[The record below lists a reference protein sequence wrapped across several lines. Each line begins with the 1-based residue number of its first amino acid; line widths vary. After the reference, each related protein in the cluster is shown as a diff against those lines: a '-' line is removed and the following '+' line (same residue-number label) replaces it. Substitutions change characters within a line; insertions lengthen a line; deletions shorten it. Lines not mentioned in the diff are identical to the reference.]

1 VERKD
6 LEDSRARVL
15 ARELIANIR
24 DMRLNSREE
33 ELADR
38 EKRLAERE
46 QQLVG
51 RQFQELATA
60 RSKLEELQVAWVG
73 EAQKVWDFLGQTEAS
88 LVPLGFSP
96 LCIRDPVEEVN
107 TVLPLLDPTG
117 AKMLTLEEVIDDQLE
132 VEGRALAKEVAEHV
146 LTCFRSQDPQVTLE
160 PMEQGPAKELDE
172 ATLVGVED
180 TAKLVAERFERQ
192 LEDA

>member
-96 LCIRDPVEEVN
+96 LYIRDPVEEVN
-107 TVLPLLDPTG
+107 TVLPLLDPAG

-132 VEGRALAKEVAEHV
+132 AEGRALAKEVAEHV
-146 LTCFRSQDPQVTLE
+146 LTCFRSQDP
-160 PMEQGPAKELDE
+160 
-172 ATLVGVED
+172 
-180 TAKLVAERFERQ
+180 
-192 LEDA
+192 